1 MTTTAS
7 PTTKE
12 DSVDITIVLEDKDG
26 RHHSTTINALDQESL
41 ETIAIRVAER
51 FNLEPSEVIEGLGT
65 GEIAFSKHDSL
76 VECTRHGK
84 SWECRRRQT
93 CVEVHYQS
101 EDPARHFFNPNSPW
115 RVAHEWACRHFKV
128 ASAVCQDLE
137 LFAGS
142 PTGPPLNETLPIGA
156 SHECKIVWLAKP
168 GPEPNGCQ

>member
-1 MTTTAS
+1 MN
-7 PTTKE
+7 
-12 DSVDITIVLEDKDG
+12 ITITLEDKNG
-26 RHHSTTINALDQESL
+26 QNLSTTIDALDLESL
-41 ETIAIRVAER
+41 ETIATKAAEI
-51 FNLEPSEVIEGLGT
+51 FNLEPSEVIEGLGA
-65 GEIAFSKHDSL
+65 GEIAFSKHDL
-76 VECTRHGK
+76 LAECTRHGEN
-84 SWECRRRQT
+84 WECRRRQT

-101 EDPARHFFNPNSPW
+101 EYPARHFFNPNSPW